1 MKNLFALII
10 FFFVTISGYSQI
22 TLDNNL
28 HSNSLGVFYHG
39 NDTVDIF
46 WKSSFKFDEGK
57 VVHTLAVINS
67 EKINNVT
74 FNLIYGIS
82 ADLSNNIS
90 NSQLGAYLA
99 FYVGNDRLLIGFN
112 NIYGN
117 NALNNRGNLSLMI
130 KMF

>member
-46 WKSSFKFDEGK
+46 WKSSFKFDENK